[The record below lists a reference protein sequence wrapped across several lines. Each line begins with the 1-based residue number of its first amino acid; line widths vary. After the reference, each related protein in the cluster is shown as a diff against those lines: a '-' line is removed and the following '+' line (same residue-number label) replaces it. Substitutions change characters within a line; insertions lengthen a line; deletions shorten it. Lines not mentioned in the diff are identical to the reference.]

1 MLAAQRRAKVLEQVR
16 LEGAAS
22 LRDISRRLGISLS
35 TARRDVDA
43 LVGAG
48 RLARTRG
55 GVMLLDLPTTFEPAR
70 EVAAATA
77 PAAKAAIGAAA
88 AARIEPGA
96 SVLLDSGT
104 TTLAAARAALERG
117 VPFLCVTN
125 DLGIARLL
133 GTAPGV
139 EVVVLGGTLRPGS
152 DTLLGPPG
160 REVLA
165 GLSVDLAMIGAH
177 ALGPRGFSD
186 TALDLAATKRAM
198 LAAAR
203 RTLLLADGSKVGRR
217 AFCEIAGYGELDA
230 LVTDR
235 EPPPWL
241 HEALGPCEVVM
252 AKADPA

>member
-22 LRDISRRLGISLS
+22 LRELSDRLGISLS

-48 RLARTRG
+48 RLVRTRG

-88 AARIEPGA
+88 AARIEPGQ
-96 SVLLDSGT
+96 SVILDSGT
-104 TTLAAARAALERG
+104 TTLAAARAARERG

-133 GTAPGV
+133 GTGPGV
-139 EVVVLGGTLRPGS
+139 EVVVLGGTLRAGS

-165 GLSVDLAMIGAH
+165 GLSVDLALIGAH

-186 TALDLAATKRAM
+186 TALDLAALKRSM
-198 LAAAR
+198 LDAAR
-203 RTLLLADGSKVGRR
+203 RTILLADGSKFGRR
-217 AFCEIAGYGELDA
+217 AFCEIAEYGQVGA

-235 EPPPWL
+235 EPP
-241 HEALGPCEVVM
+241 EEMRAALGGCELVV
-252 AKADPA
+252 A